1 MARIPIEDNF
11 NDVISKAQRG
21 MGIKDD
27 DLCKRAEISP
37 ADLRAIK
44 SGEVLDAKRRR
55 VARNLRLG
63 PNALE
68 DLAHKRWYPESS
80 VFPHGFAI
88 FNTPFEYI
96 TVNSY

>member
-21 MGIKDD
+21 MGISDP
-27 DLCKRAEISP
+27 DLCSRAEVSP
-37 ADLRAIK
+37 GDLQAAK
-44 SGEVLDAKRRR
+44 SGQVNDAVLRR
-55 VARNLRLG
+55 VARHLRLG

-68 DLAHKRWYPESS
+68 DLAHKRWYPEVP

-88 FNTPFEYI
+88 FNTPF
-96 TVNSY
+96 